1 MTEIAARDLR
11 NRTAEVLSK
20 AAAGEEITIT
30 VRGKPVAALVPL
42 DRPHRRPFSRAEII
56 QMLETSRADA
66 GLREDLAA
74 LAGDTTDDLGPIE

>member
-11 NRTAEVLSK
+11 NHTAEVLSK

-30 VRGKPVAALVPL
+30 VRGKPVAALIPL
-42 DRPHRRPFSRAEII
+42 DRPYRRPFSRAEII
-56 QMLETSRADA
+56 EMLETSRADA
-66 GLREDLAA
+66 ELRVDLAA